1 MYLLIS
7 DIFSL
12 SKVSAHLGDFI
23 RLGAFVV
30 GGFIAVYLQ
39 SYLTNNLL
47 DFFNKRKIVKLLCK
61 WYIVI
66 LAILMFTTVQGKVV
80 VESNVNSLILEAL
93 FVALLLIAVLSM
105 IFSFLNELHR
115 TKLKNELQQI
125 KQLENYA
132 AVLEDG
138 YRNLRKIKHDYVN
151 VISSSLFLLE
161 DQEYADLRKY
171 YKETLTML
179 NADDKYDEIRIGDLQ
194 NIGNSALKGIIAYKL
209 IQAEHQKLKIHF
221 ECIQPIGEL
230 HVANVHIVE
239 IVGILMDNAIEYV
252 ETNGG
257 QIDVV
262 VTVNEG
268 YRSILIRNSLKKASK
283 TNLREIFQEGY
294 TTKGNHEGIGL
305 SSLRDITAKED
316 HLEVMT
322 SIENGYF
329 LQEIVC

>member
-1 MYLLIS
+1 MYEVKYMVDVAVTAGAQCFIMQIFNFYILKAHLTKQSYPILIVLAPVLSILSGLIANQSPIFSGLFLTAVLVGLNQVITKSNVIDSLFPISFLLCSLIMYLLIS

-221 ECIQPIGEL
+221 ECI
-230 HVANVHIVE
+230 
-239 IVGILMDNAIEYV
+239 
-252 ETNGG
+252 
-257 QIDVV
+257 
-262 VTVNEG
+262 
-268 YRSILIRNSLKKASK
+268 
-283 TNLREIFQEGY
+283 
-294 TTKGNHEGIGL
+294 
-305 SSLRDITAKED
+305 
-316 HLEVMT
+316 
-322 SIENGYF
+322 
-329 LQEIVC
+329 